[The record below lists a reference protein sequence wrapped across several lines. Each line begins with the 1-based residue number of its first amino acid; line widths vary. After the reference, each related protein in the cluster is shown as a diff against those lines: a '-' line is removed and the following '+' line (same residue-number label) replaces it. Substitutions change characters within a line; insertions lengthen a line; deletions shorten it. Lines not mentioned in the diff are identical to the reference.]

1 MMVKALRQHLHG
13 VFIVALPDGSIIFPH
28 TLAPV
33 AIVFLSASPPTISSI
48 TPSFASV
55 AVGGQTTLTVNT
67 NAPVVTDTTVTF
79 TVSDPSAVTV
89 SSSDSVSRT
98 LAA

>member
-13 VFIVALPDGSIIFPH
+13 VFIVALPDGSIIFPPH
-28 TLAPV
+28 AGPGGDR
-33 AIVFLSASPPTISSI
+33 ASQCPPPTISSI

-55 AVGGQTTLTVNT
+55 AVGGQATLTVNT